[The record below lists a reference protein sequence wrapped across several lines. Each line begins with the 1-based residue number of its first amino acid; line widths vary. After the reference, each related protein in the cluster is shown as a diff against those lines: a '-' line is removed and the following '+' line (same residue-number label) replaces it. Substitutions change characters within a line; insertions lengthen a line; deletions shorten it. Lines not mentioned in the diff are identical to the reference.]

1 LKIALCGAGG
11 MLAADV
17 VEVFSQRGHQVVQLS
32 IDDLDITKIEDVLVK
47 MKELKPE
54 VIFNAAAYTNV
65 DGCEAE
71 PDVAYQVNC
80 IGPRN
85 LAIAAE
91 EIGASI
97 VHIST
102 DYVFGGVGN
111 KPFREYDPV
120 MPKSVYGK
128 SKLDGEI
135 VVRNN
140 CKRHYIVRTAWLF
153 GFHGNNFVRTM
164 LRLAKERDVLT
175 VVNDQVGSPTFS
187 FDLAQALADLI
198 ESPSYG
204 TYHLTNSDS
213 CTWFDFTREILRQAG
228 LEHVKVEPITTEQLN
243 RAADRP
249 RYSVMDNYMWRLDG
263 HSPLRSYREALSHY
277 LELENSR

>member
-1 LKIALCGAGG
+1 
-11 MLAADV
+11 
-17 VEVFSQRGHQVVQLS
+17 
-32 IDDLDITKIEDVLVK
+32 
-47 MKELKPE
+47 
-54 VIFNAAAYTNV
+54 
-65 DGCEAE
+65 
-71 PDVAYQVNC
+71 
-80 IGPRN
+80 
-85 LAIAAE
+85 
-91 EIGASI
+91 
-97 VHIST
+97 
-102 DYVFGGVGN
+102 
-111 KPFREYDPV
+111 
-120 MPKSVYGK
+120 
-128 SKLDGEI
+128 
-135 VVRNN
+135 
-140 CKRHYIVRTAWLF
+140 VRTAWLF